1 MFMFVYVLNKTLIY
15 LMVIESYCSQSKV
28 ILLFLDI

>member
-15 LMVIESYCSQSKV
+15 LMVIEFNCSQSKV